1 MKKKRIFP
9 SVLAFA
15 MLLSACTGIPFS
27 PSTPTTAP
35 TTEATTTQASDATT
49 EAVTE
54 APTEVTTETT
64 LPTEPLDAAQQLL
77 SEMTLREKVGQLF
90 IIRPDSLDLS
100 LSQEQINDASATG
113 VTKLTDAMRQTL
125 QDYPVGGIIQFG
137 KNIVSPDQITAFNE
151 ALQSAS
157 DIPLF
162 LCIDE
167 EGGLVA
173 RLANHKAFDL
183 PKYKNAA
190 SIQTVADAQ
199 EMGRTIGTY
208 LLKYGFT
215 LDFAPVADVN
225 TNPDNPI
232 IGTRAFSSDPQTAA
246 ELASAMAS
254 GLKDAGIC
262 AVFKHFPGH
271 GDTAEDSHSGIA
283 VTYKTAAEMREC
295 EWIPFSAASSDDC
308 VMVGH
313 IATPAITGDLTPA
326 TLSHT
331 LVTEILKEELGFTG
345 LVITDSLAMGAITE
359 SYTAGEAALAALEAG
374 CDILLMPNGLTEAFD
389 AIVSAVENG
398 TYSEDALN
406 ATVLRILRYKQS
418 HDLLP

>member
-1 MKKKRIFP
+1 
-9 SVLAFA
+9 
-15 MLLSACTGIPFS
+15 
-27 PSTPTTAP
+27 
-35 TTEATTTQASDATT
+35 
-49 EAVTE
+49 
-54 APTEVTTETT
+54 
-64 LPTEPLDAAQQLL
+64 
-77 SEMTLREKVGQLF
+77 
-90 IIRPDSLDLS
+90 
-100 LSQEQINDASATG
+100 
-113 VTKLTDAMRQTL
+113 MRQTL

-162 LCIDE
+162 LCVDE

-183 PKYKNAA
+183 PTYKNAA
-190 SIQTVADAQ
+190 SIQTEDDAH
-199 EMGRTIGTY
+199 EMGATIGAY
-208 LLKYGFT
+208 LAEYGFT

-246 ELASAMAS
+246 TLASAMAS
-254 GLKDAGIC
+254 GLREAGIC

-283 VTYKTAAEMREC
+283 VSYKTAAEMREC
-295 EWIPFSAASSDDC
+295 EWIPFVTAGSTDC

-331 LVTEILKEELGFTG
+331 IVTEILKEELGFSG
-345 LVITDSLAMGAITE
+345 LVVTDSLAMGAITE

-374 CDILLMPNGLTEAFD
+374 CDLLLMPNGLTEAFD

-398 TYSEDALN
+398 SYSEDALN
-406 ATVLRILRYKQS
+406 ATVLRILRFKQAHS
-418 HDLLP
+418 LIA

>member
-9 SVLAFA
+9 SLLAFTL
-15 MLLSACTGIPFS
+15 LLSACAGIPLS

-35 TTEATTTQASDATT
+35 TTEATTEATT
-49 EAVTE
+49 EVQTE
-54 APTEVTTETT
+54 ATTETT
-64 LPTEPLDAAQQLL
+64 LPTEPLGPIETLL
-77 SEMTLREKVGQLF
+77 SEMSLREKVGQLF

-100 LSQEQINDASATG
+100 LSQEQINNASADG
-113 VTKLTDAMRQTL
+113 VTALTDAMREAL

-162 LCIDE
+162 LCVDE

-183 PKYKNAA
+183 PTYKNAA
-190 SIQTVADAQ
+190 SIQTEDDAH
-199 EMGRTIGTY
+199 EMGATIGAY
-208 LLKYGFT
+208 LAEYGFT

-246 ELASAMAS
+246 TLASAMAS
-254 GLKDAGIC
+254 GLRESGIC

-283 VTYKTAAEMREC
+283 VSYKTAAEMREC
-295 EWIPFSAASSDDC
+295 EWIPFATAGSTDC

-331 LVTEILKEELGFTG
+331 IVTEILKEELGFSG
-345 LVITDSLAMGAITE
+345 LVVTDSLAMGAITE

-374 CDILLMPNGLTEAFD
+374 CDLLLMPNGLTEAFD
-389 AIVSAVENG
+389 AVVSAVENG
-398 TYSEDALN
+398 SYSEEALN
-406 ATVLRILRYKQS
+406 ATVLRILRFKQA
-418 HDLLP
+418 HGLIA